1 MVPISKPYKLASR
14 QFKHGEPTVVEVD
27 GRRVGGQNF
36 SVIAGPCTVE
46 SREQLL
52 ATAEAVKDA
61 GASMLRGGAYKPR
74 TSPYSFQGLGGE
86 GLRLLREAKEA
97 TGLPIVTE
105 LMDVARPGAG
115 ARGRRRDPGRRA
127 QHAELQRCSPR
138 SAARGGRC
146 C

>member
-1 MVPISKPYKLASR
+1 M
-14 QFKHGEPTVVEVD
+14 
-27 GRRVGGQNF
+27 
-36 SVIAGPCTVE
+36 AGPCTVE

-52 ATAEAVKDA
+52 ATAEAVKEG

-86 GLRLLREAKEA
+86 GLRLLAEAKEE

-105 LMDVARPGAG
+105 LMDLRDLDAG
-115 ARGRRRDPGRRA
+115 ARGGGRDPGRRA
-127 QHAELQRCSPR
+127 QHAELL
-138 SAARGGRC
+138 AAGRDRPLGLRRC